1 MFIMKRALFLVLIL
15 PLLFGGVFGV
25 SAQTGAC
32 QDYCSQLNAGVEN
45 PPSPPGIT
53 CICNPLQTTN
63 FTDIVNSILTLLF
76 NFALVVAP
84 LMIVVAGILFVTAG
98 GNPAQITR
106 ARQILIWTFVG
117 FALILLARGLI
128 AIIRELIGF

>member
-1 MFIMKRALFLVLIL
+1 MKQLLFLALVLSF
-15 PLLFGGVFGV
+15 LFGGALGV

-45 PPSPPGIT
+45 PPSPSGIT
-53 CICNPLQTTN
+53 CICNPLQTTD
-63 FTDIVNSILTLLF
+63 FTDIVNNILTLVF
-76 NFALVVAP
+76 NFAIIIAP
-84 LMIVVAGILFVTAG
+84 LMIVIAGILFVTAG
-98 GNPAQITR
+98 GNPAQITK

-128 AIIRELIGF
+128 AIIRTLIGF